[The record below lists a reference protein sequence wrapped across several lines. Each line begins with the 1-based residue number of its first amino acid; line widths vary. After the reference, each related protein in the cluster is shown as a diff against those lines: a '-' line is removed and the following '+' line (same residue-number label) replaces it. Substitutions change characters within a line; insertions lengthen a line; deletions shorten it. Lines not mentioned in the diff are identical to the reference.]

1 MRSYSSLMRTRIS
14 FWLVLLLSWTSTGEL
29 AFGQGGLGDPK
40 SLHFKVMEGDGATYA
55 PGSRATRGIGVVVLD
70 ENERPVEGAT
80 VGFALPMNGP
90 GGEFASGAKTEI
102 ITTKGDG
109 AATAWGMRWNRTAGP
124 FEIRVS
130 AVKGA
135 AKASIAVTQYLSGLP
150 QTSSVASAPSGGGS
164 HKWLWIVL
172 AGAVAAGGAGFAMKG
187 GSSNGS
193 SSATAAS
200 SGVQIGAPSIS
211 VLNHQ

>member
-1 MRSYSSLMRTRIS
+1 MRTLIS
-14 FWLVLLLSWTSTGEL
+14 FLLVLLMGWTSTGGL
-29 AFGQGGLGDPK
+29 ALGQGLGDPK
-40 SLHFKVMEGDGATYA
+40 SLHFKVVEGDGATYA

-150 QTSSVASAPSGGGS
+150 QSSSVATAPSGGGGS

-172 AGAVAAGGAGFAMKG
+172 AGAAAAGGAGFAMKG
-187 GSSNGS
+187 GSSGGA
-193 SSATAAS
+193 SSATVAPT
-200 SGVQIGAPSIS
+200 GLQIGAPSITILS
-211 VLNHQ
+211 HP